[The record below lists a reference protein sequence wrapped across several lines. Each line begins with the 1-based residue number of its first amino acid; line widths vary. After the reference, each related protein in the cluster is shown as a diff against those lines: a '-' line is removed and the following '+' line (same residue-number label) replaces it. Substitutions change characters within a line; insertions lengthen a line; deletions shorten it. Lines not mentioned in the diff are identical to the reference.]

1 LSYSKYFVVDVAVML
16 DKSDNRMKYHFTV
29 NQRSAAPKVQAP
41 APHKQVTAVKV
52 DPGVEKFICIDDSR
66 LTAQ

>member
-1 LSYSKYFVVDVAVML
+1 ML